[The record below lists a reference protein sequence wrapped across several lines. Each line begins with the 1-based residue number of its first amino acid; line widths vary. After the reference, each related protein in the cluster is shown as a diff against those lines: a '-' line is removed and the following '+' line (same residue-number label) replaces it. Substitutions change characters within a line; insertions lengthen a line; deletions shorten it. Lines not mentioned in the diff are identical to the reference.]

1 MMSERAHLFI
11 IHSLETKSRPPFFV
25 DFAAY
30 CSLPE
35 GEADEWTGSSES
47 AVTI

>member
-1 MMSERAHLFI
+1 VRERIFLLFI
-11 IHSLETKSRPPFFV
+11 LETKSRPPFFV

-47 AVTI
+47 AVIII